1 LDPWRELV
9 HACAHPESRVTI
21 AVVGKYVD
29 LKEAYKSL
37 HEALVHGGI
46 GNRTAVDLRYVN
58 SESITADNAADMLRD
73 VDGILV
79 PGGFGYRGVEGKI
92 QAIRYAREHKT
103 PFFGICLGMQCAV
116 IEFARNV
123 AGLPQ
128 ADSEEF
134 DGAAQ
139 DKVIHLMTEWLDA
152 RTQAVERRDAAS
164 DKGGTMRLGAY
175 PCRLLADSRAHRAYG
190 CAEVQERHRHRYEF
204 NNAYLELFRA
214 KGMAFSGLSPDGS
227 LVEIVELTDHPW
239 FLGCQFHPEFTSTP
253 LNPHPLFREF
263 IRAVKEAKAGGQ
275 ASVSAV

>member
-1 LDPWRELV
+1 
-9 HACAHPESRVTI
+9 VTI

-46 GNRTAVDLRYVN
+46 GNRAAVDLRYVN
-58 SESITADNAADMLRD
+58 SGDITADNAADMLRGA
-73 VDGILV
+73 DGILV
-79 PGGFGYRGVEGKI
+79 PDGFDCRDMEGRI
-92 QAIRYAREHKT
+92 EAVRYAREHKL

-123 AGLPQ
+123 AGLPR

-134 DGAAQ
+134 DGSAQ

-175 PCRLLADSRAHRAYG
+175 PCRLQAGSRAHRAYG
-190 CAEVQERHRHRYEF
+190 RAEMQERHRHRYAF
-204 NNAYLELFRA
+204 NNAYLELFRE

-227 LVEIVELTDHPW
+227 LVEIVELPDHPW

-253 LNPHPLFREF
+253 LSPHPLFREF
-263 IRAVKEAKAGGQ
+263 IRAVKEAKTGERG
-275 ASVSAV
+275 SVAAV